1 MNAKASK
8 RTTHVIQPP
17 SPAPRRMT
25 SCPDPSTMR
34 VPSTLKKLE
43 ADMVIPA
50 QVEPR
55 LSESV
60 AARSK
65 WRTVV
70 GQPLLLL
77 RYIQTDIY
85 TMYHALHSG
94 HCGHE

>member
-1 MNAKASK
+1 
-8 RTTHVIQPP
+8 
-17 SPAPRRMT
+17 
-25 SCPDPSTMR
+25 MR

-60 AARSK
+60 TARSK
-65 WRTVV
+65 WRTVAV

-77 RYIQTDIY
+77 RYIQTHIY

-94 HCGHE
+94 RRGHE

>member
-1 MNAKASK
+1 
-8 RTTHVIQPP
+8 
-17 SPAPRRMT
+17 
-25 SCPDPSTMR
+25 MR

-77 RYIQTDIY
+77 RYIQTHIY
-85 TMYHALHSG
+85 TTYRALYSG
-94 HCGHE
+94 RRRHE

>member
-1 MNAKASK
+1 
-8 RTTHVIQPP
+8 
-17 SPAPRRMT
+17 
-25 SCPDPSTMR
+25 MR

-65 WRTVV
+65 WRTVAV

-77 RYIQTDIY
+77 RYIQTHIY
-85 TMYHALHSG
+85 TTYRALYSG
-94 HCGHE
+94 RRGHE